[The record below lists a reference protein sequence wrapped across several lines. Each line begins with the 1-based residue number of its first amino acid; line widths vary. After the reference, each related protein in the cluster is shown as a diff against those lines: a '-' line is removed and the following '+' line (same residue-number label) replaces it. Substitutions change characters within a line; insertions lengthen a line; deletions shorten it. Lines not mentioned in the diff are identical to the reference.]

1 VKAAEDKALELVG
14 ASQTEFE
21 GDEETLNEDTEGAW

>member
-1 VKAAEDKALELVG
+1 VKAAEDKALADVG

-21 GDEETLNEDTEGAW
+21 GDEESLNEDTDGTW